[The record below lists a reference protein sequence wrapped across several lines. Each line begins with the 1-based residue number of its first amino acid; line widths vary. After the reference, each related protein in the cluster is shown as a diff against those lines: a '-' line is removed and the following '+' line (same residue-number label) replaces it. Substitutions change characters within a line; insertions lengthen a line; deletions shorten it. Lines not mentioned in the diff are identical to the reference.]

1 MTTSSSTTLLEEN
14 KEEERIYSNFINSL
28 RSPVTKEQYAIA
40 LKHYMKFH
48 NLTYYSELVSMPTSQ
63 IFESIKSF
71 IISMVERGCSTS
83 NMDSHI
89 YALKNFYDMNDIEDI
104 RWRKLKRFRGEE
116 TEPHE
121 SRRYEYEE
129 IQTLINI
136 SDLRMKA
143 STLLMCSGGL
153 RVGALEPLLVSH
165 LERKGDLYKV
175 NVYKGLKGKGKYF
188 TFCTPECAKA
198 IDMYL
203 EFRERCGEKVGPD
216 SPLFRKDFDSELP
229 DDARKHVYP
238 WGYDAIKKAYD
249 AKLIKAG
256 LRTIDHVNRF
266 NRKEVKMTHGF
277 RFFFKSQ
284 LVLAKVDPDL
294 RELLLGHSP
303 LKDLKLIY
311 TKMSEDEMLDEYMKA
326 VDNLTIDPANRLR
339 KKVEKL
345 EVEKTQFDRLAAQIA
360 ALEAKI
366 K

>member
-1 MTTSSSTTLLEEN
+1 MSTILDGQ

-28 RSPVTKEQYAIA
+28 RSPVTKEQYANA

-48 NLTYYSELVSMPTSQ
+48 GLVHYSELVSMPSSQ
-63 IFESIKSF
+63 IFEYIKSF
-71 IISMVERGCSTS
+71 IISMVERGCSTP

-104 RWRKLKRFRGEE
+104 RWRKLKRFRGEQ
-116 TEPHE
+116 TEAHE
-121 SRRYEYEE
+121 SRRYLHEE
-129 IQTLINI
+129 IQSLLNI
-136 SDLRMKA
+136 CDLRMKA

-153 RVGALEPLLVSH
+153 RVGALEPLLISH

-175 NVYKGLKGKGKYF
+175 NVYKGLKGRGKYF

-198 IDMYL
+198 IDTYL
-203 EFRERCGEKVGPD
+203 EFRERCGEKIGPD
-216 SPLFRKDFDSELP
+216 SPLFRKDFDTELL
-229 DDARKHVYP
+229 DDARKNVYP
-238 WGYDAIKKAYD
+238 WGYDAIKKAYHVR
-249 AKLIKAG
+249 LVKAG
-256 LRTIDHVNRF
+256 LRTVDHVNKV

-303 LKDLKLIY
+303 LKDLKLVY

-326 VDNLTIDPANRLR
+326 VDNLTINPENRLR
-339 KKVEKL
+339 RKVEVL
-345 EVEKTQFDRLAAQIA
+345 TIEKSKVDLALSQI
-360 ALEAKI
+360 EEMKKRI
-366 K
+366 GFT

>member
-1 MTTSSSTTLLEEN
+1 MSTILDAQ

-28 RSPVTKEQYAIA
+28 RSPVTKEQNANA

-48 NLTYYSELVSMPTSQ
+48 NLSNYSELVSMSSSQ
-63 IFESIKSF
+63 IFEYIKSF
-71 IISMVERGCSTS
+71 IISMVERGCSTP

-104 RWRKLKRFRGEE
+104 RWRKLKRFRGEQ
-116 TEPHE
+116 TEPYE
-121 SRRYEYEE
+121 SRRYLHEE
-129 IQTLINI
+129 IQSLLNI
-136 SDLRMKA
+136 CDLRMKA

-165 LERKGDLYKV
+165 LERKGDLYKI

-198 IDMYL
+198 IDTYL
-203 EFRERCGEKVGPD
+203 EFRKRCGEKIGPD
-216 SPLFRKDFDSELP
+216 SPLFRKDFDTELSE
-229 DDARKHVYP
+229 DARKNVYP
-238 WGYDAIKKAYD
+238 WGYDAIKKAYHVR
-249 AKLIKAG
+249 LVKAG
-256 LRTIDHVNRF
+256 LRTVDHVNKV

-303 LKDLKLIY
+303 LKDLKLVY
-311 TKMSEDEMLDEYMKA
+311 TKMTEDEMLQEYEKGI
-326 VDNLTIDPANRLR
+326 DLLTVDPANRLQ
-339 KKVEKL
+339 KKVDRL
-345 EVEKTQFDRLAAQIA
+345 EVEASQLQRLQAAVQR
-360 ALEAKI
+360 LEAKI

>member
-1 MTTSSSTTLLEEN
+1 MTSTILDDESTT

-48 NLTYYSELVSMPTSQ
+48 RLTNYSQLVVMAHDQ

-71 IISMVERGCSTS
+71 IISMVKRGCSTS
-83 NMDSHI
+83 NMDIHI
-89 YALKNFYDMNDIEDI
+89 YALKNFYDMNEIEDI

-121 SRRYEYEE
+121 TRRYSHEE

-136 SDLRMKA
+136 CDLRMKA

-153 RVGALEPLLVSH
+153 RVGALEPLLLSH
-165 LERKGDLYKV
+165 LDRKGDLYKV

-198 IDMYL
+198 IDTYL
-203 EFRERCGEKVGPD
+203 EFRTRCGEKIGSD

-238 WGYDAIKKAYD
+238 WRHDAIKKAYD
-249 AKLIKAG
+249 VKLVKAG
-256 LRTIDHVNRF
+256 LRTIDHVNRS

-303 LKDLKLIY
+303 LKDLKLVY
-311 TKMSEDEMLDEYMKA
+311 TKMTEDEMLEEYMKG
-326 VDNLTIDPANRLR
+326 VDLLTIDPTKRMAR
-339 KKVEKL
+339 KIQSL
-345 EVEKTQFDRLAAQIA
+345 EVERSQIQA
-360 ALEAKI
+360 LALELEKVKRAVNL
-366 K
+366 